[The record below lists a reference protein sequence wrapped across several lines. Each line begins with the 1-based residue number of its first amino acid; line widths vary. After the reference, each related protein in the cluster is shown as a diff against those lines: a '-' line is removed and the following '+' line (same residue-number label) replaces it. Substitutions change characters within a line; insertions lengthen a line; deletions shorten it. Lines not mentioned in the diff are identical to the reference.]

1 MTETFTI
8 LLFVG
13 APALLLLAVHSL
25 SAARML
31 GPIVLCYATGLLVGL
46 SVLLPET
53 TAPIRTTIT
62 EASLALALPLLL
74 FSVDMRA
81 WRHVAGRAM
90 LSMGFAV
97 VAVVFMATLLFYG
110 VAARGVEAPEQLSG
124 MAIGMYTGGIANLGA
139 IKLALS
145 IPDSRYLLFATV
157 DTFVGALYL
166 MLVLTFGQKLFGRFL
181 TPFPQSYHGED
192 AAYQE
197 VEAYEDL
204 LHIKA
209 LPAILIALLTA
220 GICVGAAVLLAP
232 WLAFSAPPI
241 VVIVLLTSFG
251 LLASFIPQIRNNQ
264 AASKLGMYLIYVFSF
279 CVAASL
285 DMAALATMDATILI
299 FVIVATF
306 GSLVLHAILCRL
318 FRIDVDTFLITS
330 VAALMSPAFVPMVAR
345 NLRNPGILMSGMAT
359 GILGFAIGNY
369 LGISVALL
377 LASGGN

>member
-1 MTETFTI
+1 MIAIFTI
-8 LLFVG
+8 VLFLG
-13 APALLLLAVHSL
+13 APALLLLGVHYL
-25 SAARML
+25 SVARML
-31 GPIVLCYATGLLVGL
+31 GPIVLCYAAGLIIGI
-46 SVLLPET
+46 SGLLPEA

-74 FSVDMRA
+74 FSVDIRA

-97 VAVVFMATLLFYG
+97 AAVVFVATLLFHG
-110 VAARGVEAPEQLSG
+110 FAARGVDAPEQLSG

-145 IPDSRYLLFATV
+145 IPDARYLLFATV

-166 MLVLTFGQKLFGRFL
+166 MLVLTSGQKLFGRFL
-181 TPFPQSYHGED
+181 APFPQSYHGED
-192 AAYQE
+192 AAYEE
-197 VEAYEDL
+197 VEAYGDL
-204 LHIKA
+204 LRISA
-209 LPAILIALLTA
+209 LPAILIALLAA
-220 GICVGAAVLLAP
+220 GVCVGAAVLLTP
-232 WLAFSAPPI
+232 WLPFAAPEI

-251 LLASFIPQIRNNQ
+251 LLASFIPKIRNNP

-285 DMAALATMDATILI
+285 DVAALATMDATILI
-299 FVIVATF
+299 FV
-306 GSLVLHAILCRL
+306 CRL
-318 FRIDVDTFLITS
+318 FKIDVDTFLITS

-345 NLRNPGILMSGMAT
+345 SLRNPGILMSGMAT

>member
-31 GPIVLCYATGLLVGL
+31 GPIVLCYATGLLVGI
-46 SVLLPET
+46 SGLLPET

-62 EASLALALPLLL
+62 EASLALALPFLL

-97 VAVVFMATLLFYG
+97 VAVVFMATLLFHG